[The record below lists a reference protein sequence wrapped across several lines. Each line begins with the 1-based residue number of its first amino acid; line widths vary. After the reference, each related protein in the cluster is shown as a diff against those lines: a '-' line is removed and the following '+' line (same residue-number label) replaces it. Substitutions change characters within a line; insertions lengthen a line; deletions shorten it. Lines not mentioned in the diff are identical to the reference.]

1 MYDHMMNKT
10 KKQSWMSII
19 MMLIRPLQFKLLI
32 MQLYPLSLHLS
43 AKHKYSDI
51 EFPLPSPLPFKSR
64 QLTCH
69 TRYTERQSL
78 EISKGDI
85 KLLQLL
91 SIFAFKY
98 L

>member
-69 TRYTERQSL
+69 TYRKTESRD
-78 EISKGDI
+78 K
-85 KLLQLL
+85 
-91 SIFAFKY
+91 
-98 L
+98 